1 HLLLPSGEPA
11 GQLIGALLETRQEA
25 EDPIEVRGDPVRV
38 PAQVDALEEVLL
50 DGESGKEPPTLRDVK
65 DAGGDNLFR
74 LSVREIPFAKVDR
87 AGLRPHQLRQSAEQ
101 RGLSGAVGAHERD
114 DLSPAHLERDVPDN
128 LHASVSR
135 GKVFDFEKRL
145 RGRRYFEL
153 S

>member
-1 HLLLPSGEPA
+1 
-11 GQLIGALLETRQEA
+11 
-25 EDPIEVRGDPVRV
+25 
-38 PAQVDALEEVLL
+38 QVDALEKVLL

-65 DAGGDNLFR
+65 DAGSDNLFR

-114 DLSPAHLERDVPDN
+114 DLSPAHLERDFPEN

-145 RGRRYFEL
+145 RGSRYFEL
-153 S
+153 SKLPSGRQRTHTPRRPRPLGKSFPEIGFDD